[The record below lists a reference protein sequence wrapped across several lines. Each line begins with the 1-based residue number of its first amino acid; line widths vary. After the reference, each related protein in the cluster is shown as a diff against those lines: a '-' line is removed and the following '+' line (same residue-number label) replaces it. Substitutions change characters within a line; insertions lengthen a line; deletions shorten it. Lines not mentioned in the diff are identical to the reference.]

1 MRTVKQDYL
10 KTENASVRMMM
21 QFFKNNKVKIIA
33 LILLVAAGFGGYKYY
48 QSTKTPEKV
57 EKTATVERGKLTS
70 GISAT
75 GALSAVDNVQINSKI
90 TGRIVEVYVE
100 ENQHVEAGQKLLRL
114 DDKTLVATQTQ
125 AAAKLQNA
133 LATYNRYLTLMNQG
147 AIARSEFD
155 TAESDYIVAQAS
167 YDTATSN
174 VNDTIIYSPISG
186 YIIGKPTPV
195 GQTISSGISSPQVLM
210 SVANLDKMQ
219 IETLVDESDI
229 GQVKVGQKVQFT
241 VDAYPDTTFNGV
253 VRLLS
258 RSAVT
263 SNNVIYYTVYVDVDN
278 KDGKLLPTM
287 TARTEIITGE
297 ANDVLMVPISCLRSE
312 GKKRYV
318 QVYNESTKETKNVE
332 VKVGLTGDDK
342 VEVTGDLQVGDKV
355 LVRAASKTAT
365 APKVNIGGGGPRF

>member
-33 LILLVAAGFGGYKYY
+33 LILLVAASFGGYKYY

-57 EKTATVERGKLTS
+57 EKTAIVERGKLTS

-90 TGRIVEVYVE
+90 TGRIVEVYVK
-100 ENQHVEAGQKLLRL
+100 ENQHVTAGQKLLRL
-114 DDKTLVATQTQ
+114 DDKTLVATKTQ

-155 TAESDYIVAQAS
+155 TAEADYIVAQAS

-174 VNDTIIYSPISG
+174 VNDTIITSPIDGSV
-186 YIIGKPTPV
+186 IGEPTPV
-195 GQTISSGISSPQVLM
+195 GQTVSSGISTPQVLM
-210 SVANLDKMQ
+210 SIANLDKMQ

-229 GQVKVGQKVQFT
+229 GQVKVGQKVEFT
-241 VDAYPDTTFNGV
+241 VDAYPDVTFEGI
-253 VRLLS
+253 VRLVS
-258 RSAVT
+258 RSAT
-263 SNNVIYYTVYVDVDN
+263 KASNVIYYTVYVDVDN

-287 TARTEIITGE
+287 TARTEIITDK
-297 ANDVLMVPISCLRSE
+297 ASDVLMVPITCLRSE

-318 QVYNESTKETKNVE
+318 QVYDEATKTSRNVY
-332 VKVGLTGDDK
+332 VTVGLTSDEK
-342 VEVTGDLQVGDKV
+342 AAVSGDLQVGDKL
-355 LVRAASKTAT
+355 LVRAVKAT
-365 APKVNIGGGGPRF
+365 TTTNKNTMSGPPRF

>member
-33 LILLVAAGFGGYKYY
+33 LILLVAASFGGYKYY

-57 EKTATVERGKLTS
+57 EKTAIVERGKLTS

-90 TGRIVEVYVE
+90 TGRIVEVYVQ

-133 LATYNRYLTLMNQG
+133 SATYNRYLALMNQG
-147 AIARSEFD
+147 AIARSDFD
-155 TAESDYIVAQAS
+155 TAEADYIVAQAS

-186 YIIGKPTPV
+186 SIIGKPTPV
-195 GQTISSGISSPQVLM
+195 GQTISSGISTPQVLM

-229 GQVKVGQKVQFT
+229 GQVKVGQKVNFT

-253 VRLLS
+253 VRLVS

-297 ANDVLMVPISCLRSE
+297 ANDVLMVPITCLRSE

-318 QVYNESTKETKNVE
+318 QVYDENTKETKNVE

-355 LVRAASKTAT
+355 LVRASKTAT
-365 APKVNIGGGGPRF
+365 TPKVNIGGGGPRF

>member
-33 LILLVAAGFGGYKYY
+33 LILLVAASFGGYKYY

-57 EKTATVERGKLTS
+57 EKTAIVERGKLTS

-90 TGRIVEVYVE
+90 TGRIVEVYVQ

-133 LATYNRYLTLMNQG
+133 SATYNRYLALMNQG
-147 AIARSEFD
+147 AIARSDFD
-155 TAESDYIVAQAS
+155 TAEADYIVAQAS

-186 YIIGKPTPV
+186 SIIGKPTPV
-195 GQTISSGISSPQVLM
+195 GQTISSGISTPQVLM

-229 GQVKVGQKVQFT
+229 GQVKVGQKVNFS

-253 VRLLS
+253 VRLVS

-297 ANDVLMVPISCLRSE
+297 ANDVLMVPITCLRSE

-318 QVYNESTKETKNVE
+318 QVYNENTKETKNVE

-355 LVRAASKTAT
+355 LVRASKTAT
-365 APKVNIGGGGPRF
+365 TPKVNIGGGGPRF

>member
-1 MRTVKQDYL
+1 MLQFL
-10 KTENASVRMMM
+10 KDH
-21 QFFKNNKVKIIA
+21 KVSIIA
-33 LILLVAAGFGGYKYY
+33 LVLLVVASIGGYKYY
-48 QSTKTPEKV
+48 VSTKTPEKV
-57 EKTATVERGKLTS
+57 EKTVAVERGKLTS

-75 GALSAVDNVQINSKI
+75 GALSAIDNVQINSKI
-90 TGRIVEVYVE
+90 TGRIVEVYVQ

-125 AAAKLQNA
+125 AAAKMQNA
-133 LATYNRYLTLMNQG
+133 LATYNRYLTLANQG

-155 TAESDYIVAQAS
+155 TAEADYIVAKAN

-186 YIIGKPTPV
+186 NIIGKPTPV

-229 GQVKVGQKVQFT
+229 GQVKIGQKVNFT
-241 VDAYPDTTFNGV
+241 VDAYPEATFNGV

-258 RSAVT
+258 RSAIT

-278 KDGKLLPTM
+278 KEGLLLPTM

-297 ANDVLMVPISCLRSE
+297 VDDVLMVPITCLRSE
-312 GKKRYV
+312 GKRRYV
-318 QVYNESTKETKNVE
+318 QVYNENTKETKDVN
-332 VKVGLTGDDK
+332 VKVGLTGDEK

-355 LVRAASKTAT
+355 LVRAVSKTAT
-365 APKVNIGGGGPRF
+365 APKVNIGGGPRL

>member
-33 LILLVAAGFGGYKYY
+33 LILLVAASFGGYKYY
-48 QSTKTPEKV
+48 ASTKTPEKV
-57 EKTATVERGKLTS
+57 EKTAAVERGDLVAS
-70 GISAT
+70 ISAT
-75 GALSAVDNVQINSKI
+75 GSLSAVDNVDINSKI
-90 TGRIVEVYVE
+90 TGRIVEVYVK
-100 ENQHVEAGQKLLRL
+100 ENQHVTAGQKLLRL

-155 TAESDYIVAQAS
+155 TAEADYIVARAS

-174 VNDTIIYSPISG
+174 VNDTIITSPIDGSV
-186 YIIGKPTPV
+186 IGEPTPV
-195 GQTISSGISSPQVLM
+195 GQTVSSGISTPQVLM
-210 SVANLDKMQ
+210 SIANLDKMQ

-229 GQVKVGQKVQFT
+229 GQVKVGQKVEFT
-241 VDAYPDTTFNGV
+241 VDAYPDVTFEGI
-253 VRLLS
+253 VRLVS
-258 RSAVT
+258 RSAT
-263 SNNVIYYTVYVDVDN
+263 KASNVIYYTVYVDVDN

-287 TARTEIITGE
+287 TARTEIITDK
-297 ANDVLMVPISCLRSE
+297 ASDVLMVPITCLRSE

-318 QVYNESTKETKNVE
+318 QVYDEATKTSRNVY
-332 VKVGLTGDDK
+332 VTVGLTSDEK
-342 VEVTGDLQVGDKV
+342 AAVSGDLQVGDKL
-355 LVRAASKTAT
+355 LVRAVKAT
-365 APKVNIGGGGPRF
+365 TTTNKNTMSGPPRF

>member
-33 LILLVAAGFGGYKYY
+33 LILLVAASFGGYKYY

-57 EKTATVERGKLTS
+57 EKTAIVERGKLTS

-90 TGRIVEVYVE
+90 TGRIVEVYVQ

-133 LATYNRYLTLMNQG
+133 SATYNRYLALMNQG
-147 AIARSEFD
+147 AIARSDFD
-155 TAESDYIVAQAS
+155 TAEADYIVAQAS

-186 YIIGKPTPV
+186 SIIGKPTPV
-195 GQTISSGISSPQVLM
+195 GQTISSGISTPQVLM

-229 GQVKVGQKVQFT
+229 GQVKVGQKVNFT

-253 VRLLS
+253 VRLVS

-297 ANDVLMVPISCLRSE
+297 ANDVLMVPITCLRSE

-318 QVYNESTKETKNVE
+318 QVYNENTKETKNVE

-355 LVRAASKTAT
+355 LVRASKTAT
-365 APKVNIGGGGPRF
+365 TPKVNIGGGGPRF

>member
-1 MRTVKQDYL
+1 MRTVKQNYL

-33 LILLVAAGFGGYKYY
+33 LILLVAASFGGYKYY

-57 EKTATVERGKLTS
+57 EKTAIVERGKLTS

-90 TGRIVEVYVE
+90 TGRIVEVYVQ

-133 LATYNRYLTLMNQG
+133 SATYNRYLALMNQG

-155 TAESDYIVAQAS
+155 TAEADYIVAQAS

-174 VNDTIIYSPISG
+174 VNDTIITSPIGG
-186 YIIGKPTPV
+186 YVIGEPTPV
-195 GQTISSGISSPQVLM
+195 GQTVSSGISTPQVLM

-229 GQVKVGQKVQFT
+229 GQVKVGQKVNFT

-253 VRLLS
+253 VRLVS

-297 ANDVLMVPISCLRSE
+297 ANDVLMVPITCLRSE

-318 QVYNESTKETKNVE
+318 QVYNENTKETKNVE

-355 LVRAASKTAT
+355 LVRASKTAT
-365 APKVNIGGGGPRF
+365 TPKVNIGGGGPRF

>member
-1 MRTVKQDYL
+1 
-10 KTENASVRMMM
+10 
-21 QFFKNNKVKIIA
+21 
-33 LILLVAAGFGGYKYY
+33 
-48 QSTKTPEKV
+48 
-57 EKTATVERGKLTS
+57 
-70 GISAT
+70 
-75 GALSAVDNVQINSKI
+75 
-90 TGRIVEVYVE
+90 
-100 ENQHVEAGQKLLRL
+100 
-114 DDKTLVATQTQ
+114 
-125 AAAKLQNA
+125 
-133 LATYNRYLTLMNQG
+133 MNQG
-147 AIARSEFD
+147 AIARSDFD
-155 TAESDYIVAQAS
+155 TAEADYIVAQAS

-186 YIIGKPTPV
+186 SIIGKPTPV
-195 GQTISSGISSPQVLM
+195 GQTISSGISTPQVLM

-229 GQVKVGQKVQFT
+229 GQVKVGQKVNFT

-253 VRLLS
+253 VRLVS

-297 ANDVLMVPISCLRSE
+297 ANDVLMVPITCLRSE

-318 QVYNESTKETKNVE
+318 QVYNENTKETKNVE

-355 LVRAASKTAT
+355 LVRASKTAT
-365 APKVNIGGGGPRF
+365 TPKVNIGGGGPRF

>member
-1 MRTVKQDYL
+1 
-10 KTENASVRMMM
+10 M
-21 QFFKNNKVKIIA
+21 Q
-33 LILLVAAGFGGYKYY
+33 
-48 QSTKTPEKV
+48 
-57 EKTATVERGKLTS
+57 
-70 GISAT
+70 
-75 GALSAVDNVQINSKI
+75 
-90 TGRIVEVYVE
+90 

-133 LATYNRYLTLMNQG
+133 SATYNRYLALMNQG
-147 AIARSEFD
+147 AIARSDFD
-155 TAESDYIVAQAS
+155 TAEADYIVAQAS

-186 YIIGKPTPV
+186 SIIGKPTPV
-195 GQTISSGISSPQVLM
+195 GQTISSGISTPQVLM

-229 GQVKVGQKVQFT
+229 GQVKVGQKVNFT

-253 VRLLS
+253 VRLVS

-297 ANDVLMVPISCLRSE
+297 ANDVLMVPITCLRSE

-318 QVYNESTKETKNVE
+318 QVYNENTKETKNVE

-355 LVRAASKTAT
+355 LVRASKTAT
-365 APKVNIGGGGPRF
+365 TPKVNIGGGGPRF

>member
-33 LILLVAAGFGGYKYY
+33 LILLVAASFGGYKYY
-48 QSTKTPEKV
+48 ASTKTPEKV
-57 EKTATVERGKLTS
+57 EKTAAVERGDLVAS
-70 GISAT
+70 ISAT
-75 GALSAVDNVQINSKI
+75 GSLSAVDNVDINSKI
-90 TGRIVEVYVE
+90 TGRIVEVYVK
-100 ENQHVEAGQKLLRL
+100 ENQHVTAGQKLLRL

-155 TAESDYIVAQAS
+155 TAEADYIVAQAS

-186 YIIGKPTPV
+186 SIIGKPTPV
-195 GQTISSGISSPQVLM
+195 GQTISSGISTPQVLM

-229 GQVKVGQKVQFT
+229 GQVKVGQKVNFT

-253 VRLLS
+253 VRLVS

-297 ANDVLMVPISCLRSE
+297 ANDVLMVPITCLRSE

-318 QVYNESTKETKNVE
+318 QVYNENTKETKNVE

-355 LVRAASKTAT
+355 LVRASKTAT
-365 APKVNIGGGGPRF
+365 TPKVNIGGGGPPRF